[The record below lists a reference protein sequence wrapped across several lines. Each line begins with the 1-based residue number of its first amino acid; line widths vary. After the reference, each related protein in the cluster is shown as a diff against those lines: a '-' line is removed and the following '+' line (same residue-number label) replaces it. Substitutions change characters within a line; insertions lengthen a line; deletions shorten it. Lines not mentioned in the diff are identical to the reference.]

1 MVIEICANSATS
13 CIEAQRGGANRV
25 ELCAAIPEGGTTPSL
40 GEIVIARKSI
50 KIPLNVIIRPRSGD
64 FLYNENEFEAMLLD
78 IEAAKK
84 AGADGVVF
92 GCLLADGSIDMARN
106 KILIEHSTGL
116 STTFHRAF
124 DVCKDPYA
132 AMEQLIELKF
142 DRILTSGQQ
151 ATALQGSELI
161 AKLITKANGRIII
174 MPGCGINE
182 QNIAQIKQT
191 TAAKEFHLSVRERI
205 DSKMEFR
212 NNLVSMGGTVN
223 IDEFAQDITSSERVK
238 NTISNITW

>member
-50 KIPLNVIIRPRSGD
+50 TIPLNVIIRPRSGD

-92 GCLLADGSIDMARN
+92 GCLLADGSIDIARN

-116 STTFHRAF
+116 SATFHRAF

-161 AKLITKANGRIII
+161 AKLITKANGRITI

-182 QNIAQIKQT
+182 QNIVQIKQT
-191 TAAKEFHLSVRERI
+191 TAAEEFHLSVRERI

-223 IDEFAQDITSSERVK
+223 IDEFAQDITSSERIK